1 VSLSSAIH
9 SARSG
14 LQVTSLRAGVVAT
27 NVANASTPGYV
38 RRSVLLSENVVAGST
53 SGVRTDGIGRSQNEA
68 ITAERRGLTSD
79 LAQAD
84 VLSSTWRTISS
95 YVGDSADGDGLF
107 KSFANFES
115 ALSNLAL
122 TPESGADASVV
133 LNSANAIVNE
143 FHSLSQLAVSLRT
156 EADREIAQGR
166 DVVNSA
172 LKTIEQLNG
181 KISGMDRTTGE
192 AAALIDER
200 GRVLDTISEYL
211 PVKAVPRNYGMI
223 DIVTPEGVFL
233 LAGTA
238 RQVEFSPSSAFGP
251 DQTIDNGALS
261 GLSVDGISLTPG
273 SSSYGAVSSGLFG
286 ALFTLRDQDLPT
298 FSTQL
303 DTLAGDLIT
312 RLSDDAIDPTKTAG
326 DPGLFLDSA
335 GTGAPGLAARIS
347 INAAV
352 DPAQGGAT
360 WRLRDGLGAIA
371 QGPTGDSTILNAM
384 LGSIKSVNS
393 ISSNGIQ
400 GAFSSTEMVA
410 QFASLSGQKRI
421 QNETVLSS
429 ISTQHTMLRDAEQ
442 AENGVDVDAQMQ
454 ELILIEQAYAAN
466 ARVIEIA
473 SQMINRLMEI

>member
-1 VSLSSAIH
+1 
-9 SARSG
+9 
-14 LQVTSLRAGVVAT
+14 VVAT

-38 RRSVLLSENVVAGST
+38 RRSVLLAENVVAGST
-53 SGVRTDGIGRSQNEA
+53 SGVRTDGIARSQNEA
-68 ITAERRGLTSD
+68 ITAERRNLTSD
-79 LAQAD
+79 LAQSD

-95 YVGDSADGDGLF
+95 RVGDTADGNGLF
-107 KSFANFES
+107 RTFANFES

-122 TPESGADASVV
+122 TPESSADASVV
-133 LNSANAIVNE
+133 LNSAKAIVQE
-143 FHSLSQLAVSLRT
+143 FHSLSQLAVGLRT

-181 KISGMDRTTGE
+181 KISSMDRTTGE

-200 GRVLDTISEYL
+200 SRVLDMISEYL
-211 PVKAVPRNYGMI
+211 PVKPVPRNYGMI

-238 RQVEFSPSSAFGP
+238 RQVEFAPSSAFGP
-251 DQTIDNGALS
+251 DQTVDNGALS

-286 ALFTLRDQDLPT
+286 ALFTLRDQDLPA
-298 FSTQL
+298 FSSQL
-303 DTLAGDLIT
+303 DTLAEDLIT
-312 RLSDDAIDPTKTAG
+312 RLSDDALDPTKTPGA
-326 DPGLFLDSA
+326 PGLFLDSA

-352 DPAQGGAT
+352 DPVQGGAT
-360 WRLRDGLGAIA
+360 WRLRDGLGAVA
-371 QGPTGDSTILNAM
+371 QGPTGDSSILNAM
-384 LGSIKSVNS
+384 LGSIRSVNS

-400 GAFSSTEMVA
+400 GAFSSTDMVA
-410 QFASLSGQKRI
+410 QFASLSGQKRV

-429 ISTQHTMLRDAEQ
+429 ISTQHTMMLDAEQ